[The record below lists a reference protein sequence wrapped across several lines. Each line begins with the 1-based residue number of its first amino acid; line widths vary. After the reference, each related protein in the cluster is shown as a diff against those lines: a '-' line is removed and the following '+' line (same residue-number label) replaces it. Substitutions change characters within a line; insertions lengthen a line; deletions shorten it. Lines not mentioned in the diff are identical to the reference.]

1 MDAHKSR
8 LLSIGEF
15 SAATQ
20 LSPKALRLYAEQRL
34 LCPAVIDAA
43 NGYRYYRDDQVP
55 LGRLVRTLREM
66 DLPLATVAEVIAT
79 PDPAAAEALLRR
91 LADEGERRYARQ
103 RRALHASTALLRRG
117 APTQAPA
124 IDTRTR
130 AATTIAVRPFLAE
143 RQLALARFR
152 AELARGFAE
161 LADAGIAPVADPLC
175 VLVDPL
181 SDEEGRLEVA
191 IPIAAPATLPRG
203 VTLRQQPARD
213 CAVLATHFDDAAAFD
228 PTAGLDALFD
238 WFDRRGCHAAEPPA
252 VSLLVTDAG
261 VRAEFIWAY
270 EPVAVVDLPR

>member
-15 SAATQ
+15 AAATQ

-34 LCPAVIDAA
+34 LSPAVIDAA
-43 NGYRYYRDDQVP
+43 NGYRYYRDDQVTI
-55 LGRLVRTLREM
+55 GRLIRTLRDM
-66 DLPLATVAEVIAT
+66 DLPLASVAQVIAA
-79 PDPAAAEALLRR
+79 PDAAAAEALLRR

-103 RRALHASTALLRRG
+103 RRALHATAALLRPS
-117 APTQAPA
+117 APEHAPA
-124 IDTRTR
+124 IATRTR
-130 AATTIAVRPFLAE
+130 PAMAIAVRPFLAE

-152 AELARGFAE
+152 TELARGFAE

-191 IPIAAPATLPRG
+191 IPIAAPAALPRG

-213 CAVLATHFDDAAAFD
+213 CAVLTLSFEDAAAFD

-252 VSLLVTDAG
+252 VSFVFTDAG
-261 VRAEFIWAY
+261 VRAQFVWAY
-270 EPVAVVDLPR
+270 EPVSTADPSR